1 MVRLNTFL
9 ADYLKDTAPA
19 AQAIIAIAIML
30 ITGFLMTR
38 ITKKLRLPDVTAYLV
53 AGILI

>member
-1 MVRLNTFL
+1 
-9 ADYLKDTAPA
+9 
-19 AQAIIAIAIML
+19 ML

-53 AGILI
+53 AGILIGPFCFNLIPSNVVGG